1 MNTTGKA
8 NEDLRFDFAVLPAV
22 ENLPISHGFKQTN
35 KQKKPQKKPAR
46 RRQPRHKKVGAA
58 ERCTATSDMFTW
70 HTSKK
75 QKENNKCNMKQ
86 KNDR

>member
-8 NEDLRFDFAVLPAV
+8 NEDLRFHVAVFPAV
-22 ENLPISHGFKQTN
+22 ENLPISHGFKKRKRNPEEAREETSTSS
-35 KQKKPQKKPAR
+35 QKGRSCGALHS
-46 RRQPRHKKVGAA
+46 HKH
-58 ERCTATSDMFTW
+58 MFTW